1 MNAAAHFLL
10 ALLIMAL
17 LAGILLGTR
26 RLTGT
31 GGPGAVNDPGSR
43 CAGCDCHRAASTH
56 PATDS

>member
-17 LAGILLGTR
+17 LVGILLGTR
-26 RLTGT
+26 RLS
-31 GGPGAVNDPGSR
+31 GAGRPEAVSDPGIR

-56 PATDS
+56 SATDS